1 LSLFAKEDE
10 MAAPKRTVP
19 PARPPVKKL
28 SKPVSRTSMT
38 KLVRDNLNT
47 LTKEKMAWDKSHNET
62 LAEFGKWVKKG
73 RKPQDKYSDEMVK
86 ILETWEE
93 VNPNRWTQNQLPT
106 TIGISKTVILKVYG
120 SSKTK
125 KSDSIDIS
133 ELIPLAVGFGV
144 SPGYFFQPNRKQ
156 LENDSTLHIAGLQQD
171 GKSLV
176 INAHQWFIWV
186 HSMGPLPGQS
196 PEDYEVRMSQL
207 TTEEDMK
214 YEQPK
219 EILTGIE
226 LQRAINAS
234 YFSPISPGISAHEV
248 FYPGLQAEVD
258 GKFFIED
265 VKQNLQPADRELA
278 AFQNKVTFLTFSR
291 RALRLMDDF
300 ETESDIKKAIKWSL
314 NQMGHALA
322 AIAVNRLKKRKK

>member
-1 LSLFAKEDE
+1 VAVS
-10 MAAPKRTVP
+10 KRTVP
-19 PARPPVKKL
+19 PARPPIKKL
-28 SKPVSRTSMT
+28 SKPTSRTSMT
-38 KLVRDNLNT
+38 KLVRDNINT

-62 LAEFGKWVKKG
+62 LAEFEGWVKKG
-73 RKPQDKYSDEMVK
+73 KKPQDKYSAEMVK
-86 ILETWEE
+86 ILETWER
-93 VNPNRWTQNQLPT
+93 VNPNRWTQDQLPKT
-106 TIGISKTVILKVYG
+106 LGISKTVVLRVYG
-120 SSKTK
+120 SSKSKT
-125 KSDSIDIS
+125 SDSLRIS
-133 ELIPLAVGFGV
+133 DVIPLAIGFGV
-144 SPGYFFQPNRKQ
+144 SPGYLFQPNRKQ
-156 LENDSTLHIAGLQQD
+156 LENDSTLYIAGLQQD

-176 INAHQWFIWV
+176 INAHQWFLWV

-234 YFSPISPGISAHEV
+234 YFSPISPGISAHEA
-248 FYPGLQAEVD
+248 FYPGLQADVN

-265 VKQNLQPADRELA
+265 VKRNLQPADRELA
-278 AFQNKVTFLTFSR
+278 VFQNKITFLTFAR
-291 RALRLMDDF
+291 RALRLMDEF
-300 ETESDIKKAIKWSL
+300 ETEGDTKKAIKWSL

-322 AIAVNRLKKRKK
+322 AIAVNRLKKLKK

>member
-1 LSLFAKEDE
+1 
-10 MAAPKRTVP
+10 MAAPKRIVP

-28 SKPVSRTSMT
+28 SKPVSRTSMI
-38 KLVRDNLNT
+38 KLVRDNINT

-62 LAEFGKWVKKG
+62 LAEFQEWVEKD

-86 ILETWEE
+86 VLETWEK
-93 VNPNRWTQNQLPT
+93 VNPNRWTQDQLPA
-106 TIGISKTVILKVYG
+106 TIGLSKTVILKVYG
-120 SSKTK
+120 SSKSKT
-125 KSDSIDIS
+125 SEFIDLS
-133 ELIPLAVGFGV
+133 ELIPIAVGLGV
-144 SPGYFFQPNRKQ
+144 SPGYLLQPNRRQ
-156 LENDSTLHIAGLQQD
+156 LENDSTLHIAGLQHD

-176 INAHQWFIWV
+176 INAHQWFLWV

-226 LQRAINAS
+226 LNRAVNAS

-248 FYPGLQAEVD
+248 FHPDLQGEVD

-265 VKQNLQPADRELA
+265 AKRHLQPADRELA
-278 AFQNKVTFLTFSR
+278 VFQNKVTFLTFAR
-291 RALRLMDDF
+291 RALRIMDEF
-300 ETESDIKKAIKWSL
+300 ESEGDTKKAIKWSL
-314 NQMGHALA
+314 NQLGHALA
-322 AIAVNRLKKRKK
+322 AIAVNRLRKLKK